1 LAEAEQALGPTATKE
16 VVVPKIVASQKSNT
30 YTIEIKAIP
39 PVAFAVPG
47 IRKACKGDIIE
58 FDNQTGGPITVT
70 LAADRVFKGFGK
82 LSQNRI
88 NTGKKRQFTV
98 DADSGTHELSIHYR
112 YFDTAKRKWRTGFAI
127 GASSPKIVIVPPT
140 HL

>member
-1 LAEAEQALGPTATKE
+1 
-16 VVVPKIVASQKSNT
+16 VPKIVASQKSNT

-70 LAADRVFKGFGK
+70 LAADKVFKGFGK

-88 NTGKKRQFTV
+88 NTGSKRQFTV
-98 DADSGTHELSIHYR
+98 EADSGTHELSIHYR
-112 YFDTAKRKWRTGFAI
+112 YYDTVKRRWRTGFAI

-140 HL
+140 HP